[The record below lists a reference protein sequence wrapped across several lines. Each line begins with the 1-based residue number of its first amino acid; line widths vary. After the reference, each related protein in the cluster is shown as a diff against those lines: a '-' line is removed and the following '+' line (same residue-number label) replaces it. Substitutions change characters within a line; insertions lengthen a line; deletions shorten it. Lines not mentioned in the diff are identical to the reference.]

1 MNESLL
7 SSSSTPSAV
16 PKPDKIVPYPIAG
29 GGSSSSTISGSH
41 QAQGLLFLYGN
52 PSSSQIAL
60 CCAGFA
66 DDHTVFQPFAK
77 RLSQGDGST
86 AGGETVFVG
95 VMCLPGYDD
104 RPQDG
109 GQPWTCHK
117 RDGYTADEWAAAI
130 REAAKVLKSESTSSC
145 GRAKFT
151 GIFHDWGVI
160 AGTIWVNRAIHEAQ
174 DHPNVVKP
182 DNVVYFDVLRPPSKN
197 SKNIVQ
203 REVPGRSILQKA
215 CGLLYTVVLAKS
227 FLLQRYVS
235 KYLAAFHFVLG
246 FSILN
251 LLGLLPCQK
260 FDTDSIGPLYKDHPI
275 SLFRLIYMAYP
286 YWTNIYQAMLQ
297 KVLFGKTLPMQT
309 DDTTRLHDD
318 WNQTPILYMYG
329 LQKNTMF
336 HSNTSLQM
344 LEQEPQRK
352 GGSVS
357 KAIGVQDA
365 GHFLYVP
372 LQKMDIC
379 VKAVLSF
386 MAEAA
391 ATTQAN

>member
-7 SSSSTPSAV
+7 SPSSTPSAV

-29 GGSSSSTISGSH
+29 GSGGSTSSSSH
-41 QAQGLLFLYGN
+41 QAQGSLFLYGN

-77 RLSQGDGST
+77 SLSQGDGST
-86 AGGETVFVG
+86 IAAAGGDTVFVG

-109 GQPWTCHK
+109 QPWTSHK
-117 RDGYTADEWAAAI
+117 RDGYTADEWADAI
-130 REAAKVLKSESTSSC
+130 REAANVLMSESTSR
-145 GRAKFT
+145 GAKFT

-160 AGTIWVNRAIHEAQ
+160 AGTIWVNRATHEAQ

-235 KYLAAFHFVLG
+235 KYLAAFYFVLC

-251 LLGLLPCQK
+251 LLGLSPCQK

-275 SLFRLIYMAYP
+275 SLFRLTYMAYP

-297 KVLFGKTLPMQT
+297 KVLFGKTLPMET

-318 WNQTPILYMYG
+318 WNQTPILFMYG

-336 HSNTSLQM
+336 HSNASLQM
-344 LEQEPQRK
+344 LEQEPQKK

-365 GHFLYVP
+365 GHFLYAP

-391 ATTQAN
+391 ATTQVN